1 MDKGVKITH
10 TSKDVLMFNNNHN
23 SILDYKELKSNIDI
37 LHNLICRNKTENI
50 LTSDEFIVIDKL
62 YERLNMEYDRLT
74 RLGEE

>member
-1 MDKGVKITH
+1 MDKGVKITY
-10 TSKDVLMFNNNHN
+10 TSKDVLVFNNNHN

-62 YERLNMEYDRLT
+62 YERLNMEYNRLMK
-74 RLGEE
+74 EVEQ